1 MKKGPWRQF
10 WDRFWFRMIDDPFF
24 AYVMV
29 YLFIGVII
37 GIIGI
42 LYGFAIGDLGRWTAI
57 WMASRNLLHFDLV
70 TKDDRMVS

>member
-1 MKKGPWRQF
+1 MKKSPWRRF

-37 GIIGI
+37 GISGMIF
-42 LYGFAIGDLGRWTAI
+42 LFRVGFF
-57 WMASRNLLHFDLV
+57 S
-70 TKDDRMVS
+70 